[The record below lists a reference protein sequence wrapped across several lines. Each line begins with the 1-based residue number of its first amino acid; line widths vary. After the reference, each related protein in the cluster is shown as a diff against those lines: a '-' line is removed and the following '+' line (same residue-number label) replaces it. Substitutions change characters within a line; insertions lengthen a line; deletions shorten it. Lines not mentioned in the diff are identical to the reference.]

1 MTYPLDSSLFF
12 NAFYVLVMIPLLI
25 CVLASA
31 MTYPLDSSLFFD
43 VFYVL
48 VNRDESDNDE
58 DDEPALIL

>member
-1 MTYPLDSSLFF
+1 V
-12 NAFYVLVMIPLLI
+12 FYVLVMIPLLI